1 MKKGF
6 LSGFLT
12 ALILVGLIG
21 TASAT
26 VGRRTVEIDYNN
38 ISVTLDGK
46 KVELVDANG
55 KPVEPFAIDGTTYLP
70 VRAVSTALG
79 LGVEWNGTTNTVILK
94 DSKSGEASYPA
105 SISFPLHLYSNDGS
119 VYLGKLVTNTYDKN
133 SIWNEYGT
141 YGSQYSSSSIWNEY
155 GTYGSDYSSESAFNE
170 YALKPPIIVDNDGN
184 FFGYLTANQY
194 AQDGYTIFEL
204 QQFLAENNQ

>member
-79 LGVEWNGTTNTVILK
+79 LDVEWNGTTNTVILK

-105 SISFPLHLYSNDGS
+105 SVSFPLHLYSNDGS

-133 SIWNEYGT
+133 
-141 YGSQYSSSSIWNEY
+141 SIWNEY